1 MNAGPPNNNKII
13 KPKRPYKEKMD
24 SGRVHRNHGS
34 LLLDKKIIPRM
45 KVIQHKHIQSGGKR
59 DNRLSDT

>member
-1 MNAGPPNNNKII
+1 
-13 KPKRPYKEKMD
+13 MD

-34 LLLDKKIIPRM
+34 LLLDKNIIPRM
-45 KVIQHKHIQSGGKR
+45 KVIQHKHIQSGRKR